1 MYNTASELY
10 NDLLGI
16 YFDEYYELSDAKR
29 NKMKYKYDPKKLFL
43 ETYNNYNVLFENEE
57 LSNTLRKSDKQ
68 ESFDKKPTDLP
79 PMPQLE
85 GDEEEVNEGKGLK
98 ILTLNK
104 LLTKLSISLA

>member
-1 MYNTASELY
+1 
-10 NDLLGI
+10 
-16 YFDEYYELSDAKR
+16 
-29 NKMKYKYDPKKLFL
+29 MKYKYDPKKLFL

-68 ESFDKKPTDLP
+68 ESFDEKPTDLP

-85 GDEEEVNEGKGLK
+85 GDEEEVNEGKGLN

-104 LLTKLSISLA
+104 LLTKLPISLA